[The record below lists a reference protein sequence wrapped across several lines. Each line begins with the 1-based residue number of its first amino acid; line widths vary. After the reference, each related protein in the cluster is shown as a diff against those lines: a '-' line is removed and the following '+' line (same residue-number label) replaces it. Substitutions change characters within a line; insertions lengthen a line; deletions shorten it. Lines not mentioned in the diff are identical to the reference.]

1 MADAAD
7 FTVVQQGDVMILRFD
22 IDNLL
27 GILDVNR
34 VGNALN
40 HLITEGSKKVIFD
53 MQMVRYAGS
62 AALGMLLSIAKDL
75 AAKGGKLV
83 LCRTTHIDALLKVS
97 RMRGVFDVAL
107 DPAAATLMF

>member
-1 MADAAD
+1 MADAPD
-7 FTVVQQGDVMILRFD
+7 FTVVQQGEIMILRFD

-40 HLITEGSKKVIFD
+40 QILIGGARKVIFD

-62 AALGMLLSIAKDL
+62 AALGMLLSLAKDL

-83 LCRTTHIDALLKVS
+83 LCRTGHVDALLKVS
-97 RMRGVFDVAL
+97 RM
-107 DPAAATLMF
+107 